1 MLSTVYSLIMLVFCL
16 LLNALVILFSRSSGA
31 LQQALYSVT
40 INDEAVAGFRRH
52 LSDGDFYF
60 ALPVPS
66 VSASLI
72 AGLGAAERAGADA
85 VPYWGPHLLHLQRYA
100 LSKDARR
107 TNEDFLWYA
116 NAVQSLSRFAMTL
129 MPVCFEGVR
138 TRAPCAS

>member
-1 MLSTVYSLIMLVFCL
+1 MLVFCL
-16 LLNALVILFSRSSGA
+16 RLNALVILFSRSSGA

-40 INDEAVAGFRRH
+40 IDDEAVAGLRRH

-66 VSASLI
+66 VSAPLI
-72 AGLGAAERAGADA
+72 AGHGASERAGPDA
-85 VPYWGPHLLHLQRYA
+85 VPYWDLTLHLQRYA

-116 NAVQSLSRFAMTL
+116 NAIQSLSRFAMTL
-129 MPVCFEGVR
+129 MPVCFEGFR
-138 TRAPCAS
+138 TRAPLLF